1 MKPTD
6 FVTKFKPHAIKCQE
20 TTGLHYRASLV
31 QAALESGW
39 GEGATL
45 FGIKDTDGVNGNEQL
60 LTTQEVLPNKNY
72 KFPVIISI
80 VEFGRNFKYTI
91 KDYFRKYSSYSEE
104 FEDHAKFFTD
114 NNFQQGRYKKAW
126 NCRADAEYF
135 LREVARAG
143 YATDPLYEKKLID
156 TLDWF
161 KKFS

>member
-1 MKPTD
+1 MNPKD

-60 LTTQEVLPNKNY
+60 LTTQEILPNKNY

-80 VEFGRNFKYTI
+80 VEFGRYFKYTI

-104 FEDHAKFFTD
+104 FEDHAKFFVQ
-114 NNFQQGRYKKAW
+114 NSRYSKAW

-156 TLDWF
+156 TLEWF